1 MTALAPCSVYASPRW
16 LAVQT
21 AGGRAPTRLLT
32 APDAAGAPRAWLPIH
47 DRLPTRNRRYRLDWL
62 CRGFPAVLEVASYV
76 GLASGYQTEVATTA
90 PPGDGGADGEADTA
104 LLAALLGE
112 ALRDGPRQP
121 LIVPYATDRLARAL
135 ARIAP
140 DAPCV
145 LEAADAWL
153 INPHPTF
160 EAWLAALP
168 REIRRIVL
176 QDERRFA
183 AAGFAEAVLPLAP
196 HVHAFAE
203 LVSLH
208 ARRYGLDQPVAQLAP
223 HLADIAAAFTDDA
236 VLFAARRGGELVAAA
251 LGLVHGAHLYMRMV
265 GNDHAVVAGTA
276 AHFALAFYRPLRFCA
291 ERGLAGVHLGLSID
305 RTKRSRGAAIRP
317 LWTIVLG
324 DLPARVDARALLPAR
339 LEALAREDP
348 GGAAQFQEQLR

>member
-21 AGGRAPTRLLT
+21 AGGRAPSRLLT
-32 APDAAGAPRAWLPIH
+32 APDAAGAPRAWLPVH
-47 DRLPTRNRRYRLDWL
+47 DRLPTRNPRYRLAWL
-62 CRGFPAVLEVASYV
+62 CRGFPEAPEAASYV
-76 GLASGYQTEVATTA
+76 GLASGYQTEIATVAE
-90 PPGDGGADGEADTA
+90 PGDPGGAE

-121 LIVPYATDRLARAL
+121 LVVPYATDRLARAL

-140 DAPCV
+140 DALCV

-153 INPHPTF
+153 INPHPPF

-168 REIRRIVL
+168 RETRRIVL
-176 QDERRFA
+176 QDQRRFA

-196 HVHAFAE
+196 HVGRFAE

-208 ARRYGLDQPVAQLAP
+208 ARRYGLDEPVAQLAP
-223 HLADIAAAFTDDA
+223 HLADIAAAFGDDA
-236 VLFAARRGGELVAAA
+236 VLFAALHGGELVAAA

-265 GNDHAVVAGTA
+265 GNDHAVVGGTA
-276 AHFALAFYRPLRFCA
+276 AHFALAFYRPLGFCA
-291 ERGLAGVHLGLSID
+291 QRGLAGVHLGLSID
-305 RTKRSRGAAIRP
+305 RTKRALGAAIQP

-324 DLPARVDARALLPAR
+324 DLPARVDASALLPAR
-339 LEALAREDP
+339 LDALTREDA
-348 GGAAQFQEQLR
+348 GGAAQIREQLR

>member
-32 APDAAGAPRAWLPIH
+32 APDAAGAPRAWLPVH
-47 DRLPTRNRRYRLDWL
+47 DRLPTRNPRYRLAWL
-62 CRGFPAVLEVASYV
+62 CRGFPEPPEAASYV
-76 GLASGYQTEVATTA
+76 GLASGYHTEIATVAA
-90 PPGDGGADGEADTA
+90 PPGEAGGAE

-121 LIVPYATDRLARAL
+121 LVVPYATDPLARAL

-153 INPHPTF
+153 FNPHPTF
-160 EAWLAALP
+160 EAWRDALP
-168 REIRRIVL
+168 RDARRIVR

-196 HVHAFAE
+196 HVPRFAE

-208 ARRYGLDQPVAQLAP
+208 ARRYGLDEPVAQLAP
-223 HLADIAAAFTDDA
+223 HLADIAAAFGDDA
-236 VLFAARRGGELVAAA
+236 VLFAALRGGELVAAA

-276 AHFALAFYRPLRFCA
+276 SHFALAFYRPLRFCA
-291 ERGLAGVHLGLSID
+291 ARGLAGVHLGLSID
-305 RTKRSRGAAIRP
+305 RTKRARGAAIQP

-324 DLPARVDARALLPAR
+324 ELPARVDAGALLPAR
-339 LEALAREDP
+339 LDALGREDP
-348 GGAAQFQEQLR
+348 GGAAQIRERLR